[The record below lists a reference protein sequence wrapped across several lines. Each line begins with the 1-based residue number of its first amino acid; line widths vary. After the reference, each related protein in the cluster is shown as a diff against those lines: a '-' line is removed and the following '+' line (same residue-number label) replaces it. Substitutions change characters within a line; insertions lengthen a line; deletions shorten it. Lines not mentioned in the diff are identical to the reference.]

1 MSPIVGYETCG
12 GASRIARGL
21 SGASAGSQRGVVLFF
36 ALIVLVAMTLAG
48 IALVRSVDTANVISG
63 NLAFKQGMAPE
74 ADTAVEAAIAKLT
87 GPPPAV
93 PAISDPMHDSAAN
106 AAQNYYATKQPDDAR
121 GVPTALATSGATW
134 PFEAYNTT
142 TKNTTRYMIDRL
154 CRAGVVPPVVQPT
167 EEDCSLASEDE
178 KGGSQQANK
187 TGAEKVPIYR
197 ITVRVDGPHNTRTYT
212 QTFVSVT
219 P

>member
-1 MSPIVGYETCG
+1 MNPIKANETLG
-12 GASRIARGL
+12 GASRFARGL
-21 SGASAGSQRGVVLFF
+21 SAAPASAQRGVVLFF

-48 IALVRSVDTANVISG
+48 IALVRSVDTTNVITG

-74 ADTAVEAAIAKLT
+74 ADTAVEAAIVALT

-93 PAISDPMHDSAAN
+93 PAIPDPTKDN
-106 AAQNYYATKQPDDAR
+106 TAQNYWASKQPDDPEGR
-121 GVPTALATSGATW
+121 GLPQQLVAAGTGW
-134 PFEAYNTT
+134 PFEAYSAT

-154 CRAGVVPPVVQPT
+154 CSAGTDQP
-167 EEDCSLASEDE
+167 DDPRCSLASEDE
-178 KGGSQQANK
+178 KGGSQQDNK
-187 TGAEKVPIYR
+187 TGSEKVPIYR
-197 ITVRVDGPHNTRTYT
+197 VTVRVDGPRNTRTYT